1 VRVTVSSSFKLGGR
15 FAIFGLVLGFES
27 GFESD
32 TELELGLKLLGFG
45 GGGGGGCGTPWL
57 PKLPLDVEVRL
68 VVSGGGPEGN

>member
-15 FAIFGLVLGFES
+15 FANFGFVF

-57 PKLPLDVEVRL
+57 PTLPLDVEVRL